1 MKTSGGRREQILDLA
16 LAGTALSIS
25 GILETHPNPDKALCD
40 GPSALP
46 LEKLEEFL
54 IRIIA
59 VDKLVKSFSK
69 VRDQIIL

>member
-1 MKTSGGRREQILDLA
+1 MILPIHYNVNINEKTSIKEQILDLA

-25 GILETHPNPDKALCD
+25 GIFLETHPNPDKALCD

-54 IRIIA
+54 
-59 VDKLVKSFSK
+59 SHNSCYW
-69 VRDQIIL
+69 